1 MDEAAT
7 SEWIEGMEDWVAE
20 PVLSVRSWYH
30 RGTPMA
36 RVKSKVLL
44 INPAS
49 FSETLVMNP
58 AAFEAVSSYAHVVAA
73 SIVHVFIEGAATIVH

>member
-1 MDEAAT
+1 MYFMVSGLLQYTLSRAGEAAT

-36 RVKSKVLL
+36 RVENKVLL

-49 FSETLVMNP
+49 FSET
-58 AAFEAVSSYAHVVAA
+58 
-73 SIVHVFIEGAATIVH
+73 VH